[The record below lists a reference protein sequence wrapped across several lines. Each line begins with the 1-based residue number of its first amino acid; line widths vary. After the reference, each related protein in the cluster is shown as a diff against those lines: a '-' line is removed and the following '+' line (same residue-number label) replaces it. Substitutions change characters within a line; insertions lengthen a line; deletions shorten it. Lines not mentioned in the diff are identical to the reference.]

1 MKEIIKKWLDQYFGT
16 EEAILLTLIL
26 VLSLIVIVTLGSVLA
41 PVLAALIFA
50 FLLQGVINSLER
62 RGVPRVLALGGVYLL
77 FIFVFVSVI
86 VGLVP
91 IIGRQ
96 TSLMIAELPSMIG
109 ALRDVLSDLPEQYS
123 EYISPEQFQLI
134 WNRVNEEVG
143 RLAEQVL
150 SFSLSS
156 FPSLLLLMV
165 YLILVPLLVFFM
177 LHDKEEL
184 MQFFSGLLPQKR
196 SVMKA
201 IWIEMD
207 MQFSNYIRGKA
218 IEILIVGAVSYVA
231 FLILDLN
238 YAALLAVLVGL
249 SVLIPYIGATVVT
262 LPVLLVGYVQWGFSS
277 DFFWLFG
284 VYGVIQFLDG
294 NLLVPLLFSE
304 VVNLHPVAIIIAVL
318 LFGGIWG
325 FWGVFFAI
333 PLATMVKAIYNAW
346 PRKGRQPIL
355 VEQADAE
362 QMPIDQQE
370 NDSC

>member
-150 SFSLSS
+150 SFC
-156 FPSLLLLMV
+156 FC
-165 YLILVPLLVFFM
+165 
-177 LHDKEEL
+177 
-184 MQFFSGLLPQKR
+184 R
-196 SVMKA
+196 
-201 IWIEMD
+201 
-207 MQFSNYIRGKA
+207 
-218 IEILIVGAVSYVA
+218 
-231 FLILDLN
+231 
-238 YAALLAVLVGL
+238 
-249 SVLIPYIGATVVT
+249 
-262 LPVLLVGYVQWGFSS
+262 
-277 DFFWLFG
+277 
-284 VYGVIQFLDG
+284 
-294 NLLVPLLFSE
+294 
-304 VVNLHPVAIIIAVL
+304 AII
-318 LFGGIWG
+318 
-325 FWGVFFAI
+325 
-333 PLATMVKAIYNAW
+333 
-346 PRKGRQPIL
+346 GRI
-355 VEQADAE
+355 
-362 QMPIDQQE
+362 
-370 NDSC
+370 